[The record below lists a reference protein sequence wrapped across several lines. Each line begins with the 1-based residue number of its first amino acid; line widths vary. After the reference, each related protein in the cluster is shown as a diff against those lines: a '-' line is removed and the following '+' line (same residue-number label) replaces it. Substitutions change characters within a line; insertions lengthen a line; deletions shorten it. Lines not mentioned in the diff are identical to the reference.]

1 MAISPQTNSFPLKNY
16 AHLILEHIYG
26 HFSRDMA
33 IFQSSWLLET
43 LFLLKHYGHI
53 SKKIMVIS
61 LQSTWLFE
69 ISWSFLQKQ
78 YSNFSYNT
86 EIISNQTWW
95 SFLRKHYDNFLSN
108 IVVIFKRLW
117 SYLVKHGHFS
127 SIIMAIWNI
136 MVFFLTLWLYFSSN
150 TLVISPEMVISPKT
164 LWSFFHKINSSMI
177 SFHQTPGSFLPKH
190 QGNFSSTVVII
201 AISPETLRSS

>member
-1 MAISPQTNSFPLKNY
+1 MAT
-16 AHLILEHIYG
+16 
-26 HFSRDMA
+26 
-33 IFQSSWLLET
+33 FQSSWLLET

-53 SKKIMVIS
+53 SRKIMVIS

-78 YSNFSYNT
+78 YSNFFYNT
-86 EIISNQTWW
+86 EIISYQTRR
-95 SFLRKHYDNFLSN
+95 SFLRKRYNFLSN

-136 MVFFLTLWLYFSSN
+136 MVIFTNTMTISHLTLWWFLLKWSFLLKHCGHFSTRKIPQENSTRKIPVWSIFIRHLGHFSQN
-150 TLVISPEMVISPKT
+150 TMVISHQP
-164 LWSFFHKINSSMI
+164 LSS
-177 SFHQTPGSFLPKH
+177 
-190 QGNFSSTVVII
+190 
-201 AISPETLRSS
+201 